1 MCQGDKNCKSC
12 TSGCGSSNADG
23 EATYNP
29 AEIAAIINT
38 QILDGA
44 GTAEQVQDA
53 YVKVMVWL
61 EDKKLA
67 PTQENISSNKDEI
80 KVIVNDP
87 NFLVEKEGEKAGYK
101 MFVVLAAVILLGWW
115 CFKS

>member
-1 MCQGDKNCKSC
+1 MCQGNENCK
-12 TSGCGSSNADG
+12 GCQGCNNADG
-23 EATYNP
+23 ESTYNP
-29 AEIAAIINT
+29 AEVAAIINT

-44 GTAEQVQDA
+44 GTPEQIQDA

-61 EDKKLA
+61 EDKKLS

-87 NFLVEKEGEKAGYK
+87 DFLNEKKEEIGGWKIFVLIAAMLLIGYW
-101 MFVVLAAVILLGWW
+101 A
-115 CFKS
+115 FK